1 MKTPTTILAT
11 LILGSLITA
20 GRAQEGDPDP
30 MAAVGAAMIVG
41 GQEGGPSVINDNG
54 RNAFVVGDG
63 KGSGVI
69 FQDHGT
75 TSIFKMGDTTFIV
88 PSGNSPAQRRQRE
101 RGY

>member
-1 MKTPTTILAT
+1 MKTTTTILAT

-20 GRAQEGDPDP
+20 GRAQDCDPDP

-41 GQEGGPSVINDNG
+41 GQEGGPSVISDNG

-75 TSIFKMGDTTFIV
+75 TSIWKMGDTTFIV